1 MNDFTFCSPTR
12 YVFGH
17 NAQMRAGAEAAA
29 IGWRKVLLVY
39 GMGSAIRSG
48 LIAAVKSSLAE
59 AGIEVV
65 ELGGAVPNPTSPLV
79 YEGIDLA
86 RREGVDA
93 LMAVGGGSAI
103 DTAKAI
109 AIGVPYKGDFWD
121 FFIGKQP
128 PLKAL
133 PVATVLTI
141 PAAGSESSGNSVITH
156 TPDNVKLS
164 LRTQC
169 LRPVFSLMNPEL
181 TFSLPPFQ
189 TACGIC
195 DMMAHIFERYF
206 SPTTGVETTD
216 RLAEGLIMAIMTEGP
231 RCLTHPSDYDARANI
246 MWAGTQAH
254 NGLCGCGRLEDWV
267 CHFMEHEISALYPA
281 VAHGAGLAVMIPAW
295 MRFMAHRAP
304 AKVAQLGRR
313 VLAVDGGLDDTAAA
327 LATASILS
335 DFFTSL
341 GLPSTLG
348 ALGVT
353 EADIPLLVSR
363 LHRNKGAV
371 IGGYTSLDSADTE
384 AIYRQAL

>member
-1 MNDFTFCSPTR
+1 MIDFTYCSPTR
-12 YVFGH
+12 YIFGH
-17 NAQMRAGAEAAA
+17 DAQLHAGREAAA
-29 IGWRKVLLVY
+29 EGWRKVMLVY
-39 GMGSAIRSG
+39 GMGSAVRSG
-48 LIAAVKSSLAE
+48 LVAAVKASLTD

-65 ELGGAVPNPTSPLV
+65 EFGGAQPNPTSPMV
-79 YEGIDLA
+79 YDGIALA
-86 RREGVDA
+86 RKEQVDA
-93 LMAVGGGSAI
+93 MLAVGGGSAI

-109 AIGVPYKGDFWD
+109 AIGVPYDGDFWD
-121 FFIGKQP
+121 FFIGKTP
-128 PLKAL
+128 PVTSL

-181 TFSLPPFQ
+181 TFTLPPFQ

-206 SPTTGVETTD
+206 SPTEGVETTD

-231 RCLTHPSDYDARANI
+231 RCLADPKDYDARANI

-254 NGLCGCGRLEDWV
+254 NGLCGCGRVEDWV
-267 CHFMEHEISALYPA
+267 CHFMEHEISALHPS

-295 MRFMAHRAP
+295 MRFMAHRKP

-313 VLAVDGGLDDTAAA
+313 VLAVDGGLDDTDAA
-327 LATASILS
+327 LATAAALS
-335 DFFTSL
+335 DFFASL
-341 GLPSTLG
+341 GLPVTF
-348 ALGVT
+348 AQLGVDA
-353 EADIPLLVSR
+353 ADIPTLVTR
-363 LHRNKGAV
+363 LHQNKGPQ
-371 IGGYTSLDSADTE
+371 IGGYAPLTPADTT
-384 AIYRQAL
+384 AIYRLAL